1 MLPFIQ
7 LGPLKLATY
16 GLLLCMA
23 ILLGVW
29 MAVRRAAKFRLSP
42 DFVFLTASVAVLV
55 ALVGAKLGDGL
66 IPGHG
71 FSLGTLLTGAGTF
84 LAGFLAALGV
94 TALIAYRSGV
104 SLRSLG
110 DCFAPSLALGVAVVR
125 LGCFAASCDYGRPT
139 SLPWGVVFTDPRAA
153 QLTGISLGVR
163 LHPSQLYESGLG
175 LVILVVLLV
184 LERKPRLP
192 GFLIF
197 WFASLYA
204 SGRFLLEFLR
214 GDLERGFFGPLSISQ
229 WLSLV
234 TLLIFFAL
242 HSYSVRPAR
251 RNEL

>member
-1 MLPFIQ
+1 
-7 LGPLKLATY
+7 
-16 GLLLCMA
+16 
-23 ILLGVW
+23 
-29 MAVRRAAKFRLSP
+29 MAVRRAPKLGLSP
-42 DFVFLTASVAVLV
+42 DLVYGTASVAVFV
-55 ALVGAKLGDGL
+55 ALVGAKLGDAL
-66 IPGHG
+66 IWGG
-71 FSLGTLLTGAGTF
+71 EFSWSTLVTGSGTF

-104 SLRSLG
+104 SLCALG

-125 LGCFAASCDYGRPT
+125 LGCFAAGCDYGKPT

-153 QLTGISLGVR
+153 PLTGIPLGVR

-175 LVILVVLLV
+175 LVILVTLV
-184 LERKPRLP
+184 ILERKPRVP

-214 GDLERGFFGPLSISQ
+214 GDFDRGFFGPLSVSQ
-229 WLSLV
+229 WLSVV

-242 HSYSVRPAR
+242 HSYSLSRSAQEP
-251 RNEL
+251 